1 MRASQEIGKFKW
13 CVTWRLR
20 FVVVEEDLK
29 VAKQEPWLNCF
40 THYPRVCLIH
50 YHVWKPARG

>member
-1 MRASQEIGKFKW
+1 MVASQEVGKFEW

-40 THYPRVCLIH
+40 THYPRVCLI
-50 YHVWKPARG
+50 